1 MIPRVRQP
9 AGRLMKTWM
18 LLALLCGAPS
28 VSALP
33 SDRGQPIEIE
43 SDSAE
48 RDDARGVSVYQGN
61 VVYTQGT
68 IRLEADE
75 VRIFEDGNRR
85 VMRVE
90 ADGSPVR
97 FRQRIEGHDEDMRA
111 HARHIEYIAD
121 PERLVLRT
129 DAHVW
134 RLDTE
139 LSAQLINYDPVRD
152 LIDAARGEDED
163 GRVRIVIQ
171 PRGSERTPAEP
182 AGE

>member
-1 MIPRVRQP
+1 
-9 AGRLMKTWM
+9 M
-18 LLALLCGAPS
+18 LLLLACAAPH
-28 VSALP
+28 VLALP
-33 SDRGQPIEIE
+33 SDREQPIEIE

-48 RDDARGVSVYQGN
+48 RDDTRGVSVYQGN

-75 VRIFEDGNRR
+75 VRIFEDENRR
-85 VMRVE
+85 VTRVE

-97 FRQRIEGHDEDMRA
+97 FRQRIEGHDQDMRA
-111 HARHIEYIAD
+111 HARRIEYFAD
-121 PERLVLRT
+121 PERLVLQT

-139 LSAQLINYDPVRD
+139 LSAELINYDPVRD
-152 LIDAARGEDED
+152 VVNAERGSADN

-171 PRGSERTPAEP
+171 PREGGNPPAP
-182 AGE
+182 TAGE